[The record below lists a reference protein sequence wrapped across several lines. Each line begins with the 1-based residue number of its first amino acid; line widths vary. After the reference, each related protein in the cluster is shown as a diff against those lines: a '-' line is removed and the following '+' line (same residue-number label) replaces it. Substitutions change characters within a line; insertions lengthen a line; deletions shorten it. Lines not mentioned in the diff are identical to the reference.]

1 MAVTASYLESTGLT
15 IAGQSGTPA
24 LTYVTIIG
32 SASNSPLN
40 WGITWDQTT
49 STAGYAN
56 GVAPMSPS
64 EIYVDL
70 YDPETS
76 QNYSDIWNFS
86 LKPNGLW
93 SLTFL
98 KSNVTASD
106 NHPTGVYLV
115 GYDYVNNLTYTKHAA
130 FNC

>member
-1 MAVTASYLESTGLT
+1 MAVTASYSESSGLT
-15 IAGQSGTPA
+15 IAGQSGTDL

-32 SASNSPLN
+32 YTANSPLN

-49 STAGYAN
+49 STTGYAN
-56 GVAPMSPS
+56 GVAPIYPS

-70 YDPETS
+70 YNPEAN
-76 QNYSDIWNFS
+76 QHYSDIWNFS

-98 KSNVTASD
+98 KNSSSAG
-106 NHPTGVYLV
+106 HPTGVYLV
-115 GYDYVNNLTYTKHAA
+115 GYDYTNNLTYTKHAA
-130 FNC
+130 FSC

>member
-15 IAGQSGTPA
+15 IAGLSTNT
-24 LTYVTIIG
+24 LSYVTIIG
-32 SASNSPLN
+32 STSNSPLN

-49 STAGYAN
+49 GTSGYAN
-56 GVAPMSPS
+56 GVAPISPS

-70 YDPETS
+70 YNPQAN
-76 QNYSDIWNFS
+76 QNYSDVWNFS

-98 KSNVTASD
+98 KSTD
-106 NHPTGVYLV
+106 TGTNHPTGVYLV
-115 GYDYVNNLTYTKHAA
+115 GYDYTNNLTYTKHAA
-130 FNC
+130 FVC